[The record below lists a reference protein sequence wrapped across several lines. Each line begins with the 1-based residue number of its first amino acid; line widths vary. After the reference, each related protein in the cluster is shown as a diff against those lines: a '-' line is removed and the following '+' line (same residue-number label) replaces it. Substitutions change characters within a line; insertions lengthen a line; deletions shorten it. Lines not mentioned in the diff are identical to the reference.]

1 MATYLFAWNPEKWD
15 WKTLEEQISQLK
27 SNEDVYE
34 DWSTGSRKHNIGIG
48 DQFILVRVGTSPKGI
63 VAIGTIASPIFE
75 KKHWDESLAI
85 KGKNI
90 SCVKLKIE
98 HLDSTPLI
106 SEDELNERFP
116 QINWTPQSNGTTI
129 PDIIAEEIFR
139 ELDFIK
145 FNSANEN
152 IAELEQ
158 TIINDTSLLETEKQQ
173 LIFSRIGQGNFRKL
187 LIKYWGKC
195 CLTELNF
202 PAMLIASHIKPWKNS
217 DNYERLDVY
226 NGLLLTP
233 TLDRLFDQGY
243 ISFDDQGKIIFS
255 SIIKDHLITLNLSS
269 EMKISLQKDHLKYI
283 KYHRENIFIDH
294 LIHYF

>member
-1 MATYLFAWNPEKWD
+1 MATYLFAWNPEKWN
-15 WKTLEEQISQLK
+15 WKTLEDQINQLK
-27 SNEDVYE
+27 INEDVYE

-48 DQFILVRVGTSPKGI
+48 DQFILVRLGTSPKGI
-63 VAIGTIASPIFE
+63 VAIGNIASPIFE

-85 KGKNI
+85 KGKEI

-106 SEDELNERFP
+106 SEEELNERFP

-129 PDIIAEEIFR
+129 PDFIAEEIFR

-158 TIINDTSLLETEKQQ
+158 TIINDISLLETEKQQ
-173 LIFSRIGQGNFRKL
+173 LIFSRIGQGDFRKL
-187 LIKYWGKC
+187 LIKYWGEC
-195 CLTELNF
+195 CITGLKF
-202 PAMLIASHIKPWKNS
+202 PALLIASHIKPWKNS
-217 DNYERLDVY
+217 NNYERLDIY

-233 TLDRLFDQGY
+233 TFDKLFDQGF
-243 ISFDDQGKIIFS
+243 ISFSDDGDIIYSKKIAQ
-255 SIIKDHLITLNLSS
+255 HLDTLNLAPNL
-269 EMKISLQKDHLKYI
+269 KINLQNEHLKYMQ
-283 KYHRENIFIDH
+283 YHRKNIFIDK
-294 LIHYF
+294 